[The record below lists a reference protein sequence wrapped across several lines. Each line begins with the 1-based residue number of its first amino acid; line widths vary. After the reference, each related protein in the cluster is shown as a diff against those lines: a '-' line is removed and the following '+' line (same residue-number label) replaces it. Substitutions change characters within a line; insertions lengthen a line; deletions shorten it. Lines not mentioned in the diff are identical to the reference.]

1 MLASKI
7 GAALVKT
14 HDFNKAINYYEAAVK
29 SGDQPELRMD
39 LARLYLKL
47 RQYEKAD
54 KVLKAALEH
63 SDTDDLQQ
71 MMKDVQYLLMQ
82 SEVQTAA
89 NNQAAVISLLQS
101 ARAIQS
107 RVVSRVT
114 VEQPESLKEQQEL
127 ASGISMK
134 MADYY
139 EKVERNTDKAVSAYQ
154 EALSLDRDGSEP
166 AMIAL
171 AKVFLKRGDLEAA
184 KFQLDTVLAK
194 KGGAANVQSEAAL
207 MMADIMFRKYEYDS
221 ATFHLQQLLEREPE
235 NYQGLARMID
245 LMRRAGKLDGCSK
258 FIKRAEAACSRPD
271 NSAGLNFCRVRESR
285 LGGASGHRC
294 GQG

>member
-1 MLASKI
+1 M
-7 GAALVKT
+7 KT

-47 RQYEKAD
+47 RQYDKAD

-63 SDTDDLQQ
+63 PESDDLPQ
-71 MMKDVQYLLMQ
+71 MMKDVQYMLMQ
-82 SEVQTAA
+82 ADVQNAA
-89 NNQAAVISLLQS
+89 NNQGAAIDYLQR
-101 ARAIQS
+101 ARSVQS
-107 RVVSRVT
+107 RIVSRVT
-114 VEQPESLKEQQEL
+114 MEQPESLKEQQEL
-127 ASGISMK
+127 ASSISMK

-139 EKVERNTDKAVSAYQ
+139 EKVEHNTDKAVSAYQ
-154 EALSLDRDGSEP
+154 EALALDRAGSEA
-166 AMIAL
+166 AMVAL

-184 KFQLDTVLAK
+184 KFQLDTVLAN

-245 LMRRAGKLDGCSK
+245 LMRRAGKLDGCTK
-258 FIKRAEAACSRPD
+258 FIKRAEDVCSRPD
-271 NSAGLNFCRVRESR
+271 TNAGLNFCRVGGRGMMEGGCKLIVWRKPDSIVLISR
-285 LGGASGHRC
+285 
-294 GQG
+294 